1 MPSYASPTKFHKP
14 FSNLIYLGIDFVNIK
29 FTLNWLKSNAEWKK
43 DAKVPSCKIGDELVA
58 DILLSI
64 LK

>member
-29 FTLNWLKSNAEWKK
+29 FTLNYI
-43 DAKVPSCKIGDELVA
+43 KIIIFEFFTQMM
-58 DILLSI
+58 
-64 LK
+64 K